1 MNNRQLPELIWY
13 GERGIINSILTH
25 MQQSKAGFVEEVK
38 KLINEIQWADG
49 KPADWTDSITS
60 AHAIVELGFGQFGD
74 PDLILVC
81 KSDQGQK
88 HIIFVE
94 AKAKTYRDSM
104 MSNLDPG
111 MKAPGFNS
119 SINGQLT
126 LKYRFAQAIITA
138 NKGLTEWVE
147 ESGEFWKRYCKDDLS
162 DPISAPR
169 RLKKHFIISD
179 ILKPLMSGI
188 KTDKSFSYVALT
200 WDTGDMAFFK
210 DDEVTDE
217 YLPRFL
223 RSSDGMNLYQDMQS
237 QIGWVSYRFLEEAL
251 GLKKNESYQ
260 LAFKSMCK
268 NIDPSEYYY
277 EMKSRKS
284 WEKLPEEV
292 RSLAEELMA
301 LLNADRVK
309 RGPGS
314 YSVKNDTGKVI
325 SKIIPKRS
333 KVFVGFRV
341 DDVNKNFI
349 AEKIDL
355 IAEGNSSTARVR
367 GVEFMGYEV
376 SIKNKHRDIEVA
388 RELIELWKTLKI

>member
-1 MNNRQLPELIWY
+1 MNNGQLLELIWY
-13 GERGIINSILTH
+13 GERGIINSIITH

-38 KLINEIQWADG
+38 KLIKKIQWAG
-49 KPADWTDSITS
+49 ENPADWTNSITYV
-60 AHAIVELGFGQFGD
+60 HALVELGLGQFGD

-81 KSDQGQK
+81 KLDQGQK
-88 HIIFVE
+88 HIIFLE

-104 MSNLDPG
+104 MSNFDPG

-126 LKYRFAQAIITA
+126 LKYRFAQAIIAA
-138 NKGLTEWVE
+138 NNGLTKWVE
-147 ESGEFWKRYCKDDLS
+147 EPKKLWKRYCNDKLS

-188 KTDKSFSYVALT
+188 KLDKSFSYVALT
-200 WDTGDMAFFK
+200 WDADDMAFFK

-217 YLPRFL
+217 YLPKFL
-223 RSSDGMNLYQDMQS
+223 GPSDGMNLYQDMLS
-237 QIGWVSYRFLEEAL
+237 QIGWVNYSFLEEAL

-260 LAFKSMCK
+260 LAFKSMCNKINPDK
-268 NIDPSEYYY
+268 NYY

-292 RSLAEELMA
+292 RSLAEELVA
-301 LLNADRVK
+301 LFNADRV

-314 YSVKNDTGKVI
+314 YSIKNDTGKVI
-325 SKIIPKRS
+325 SKIIPRRS
-333 KVFVGFRV
+333 KVFVGFRM
-341 DDVNKNFI
+341 DYANKNFTV
-349 AEKIDL
+349 EKIDS
-355 IAEGNSSTARVR
+355 IAEGNSSTVRVR
-367 GVEFMGYEV
+367 GVEFTGYEV
-376 SIKNKHRDIEVA
+376 SIKNKHRDIKVA
-388 RELIELWKTLKI
+388 RELIELWKTPKI